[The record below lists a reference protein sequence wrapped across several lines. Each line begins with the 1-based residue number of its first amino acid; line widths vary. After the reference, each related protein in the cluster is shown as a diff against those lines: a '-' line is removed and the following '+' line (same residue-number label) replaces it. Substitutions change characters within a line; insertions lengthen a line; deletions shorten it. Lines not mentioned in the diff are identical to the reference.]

1 MLCTPVRAR
10 IGQPSSDGSC
20 ETAIHTKCASNA
32 QGRLEQGQLDRDGW
46 ELTGAPQKGA

>member
-1 MLCTPVRAR
+1 MLCNQPERNRAT
-10 IGQPSSDGSC
+10 SSDDSC

-46 ELTGAPQKGA
+46 ELTGARQKGA